1 MSNENRKRKIYSF
14 TLNQETEENLRFL
27 SSIYQKSKS
36 NIIDMLVDEKIKGE
50 EMTEAKRLFNQQRA
64 KI

>member
-50 EMTEAKRLFNQQRA
+50 EMIEAKRLFNQQRA